1 MGRQQDHLL
10 INLRS
15 LSVKDYLIFYE
26 PFADHIDILR
36 ILHGSR
42 DVESIFVRF
51 FDAL

>member
-15 LSVKDYLIFYE
+15 LSVKDYLIYE
-26 PFADHIDILR
+26 PSADHIDILR